1 MKRIF
6 IVLTYTGTIPAKVIR
21 FWTKKKYSHVS
32 ISLDESLTR
41 MYSFARLGEYNI
53 FNAGFL
59 HEYINKGI
67 FKKFKNTD
75 ALIGY
80 LEVSNRQYKKI
91 ENEIVEMEKERDKYK
106 FNIKGFLAVAF
117 KKRIIRKNYFYC
129 AEFVRYV
136 LDEAYIDTELPEII
150 IPTDFQKMKNLNFI
164 YKGKLRDYVA

>member
-6 IVLTYTGTIPAKVIR
+6 IVLTYTGTFPAKVVK
-21 FWTKKKYSHVS
+21 FWTRKPYSHVS

-41 MYSFARLGEYNI
+41 MYSFARLGQYNI

-91 ENEIVEMEKERDKYK
+91 EKEIEEMEQDRDKYR
-106 FNIKGFLAVAF
+106 FNILGFLAVTI
-117 KKRIIRKNYFYC
+117 KKRRRRKNYFYC
-129 AEFVRYV
+129 AEFVRYI
-136 LDEAYIDTELPEII
+136 LNEAYIDTELPEII

-164 YKGKLRDYVA
+164 YKGKLKDYVA

>member
-6 IVLTYTGTIPAKVIR
+6 IILTYTGTFPAKVIK
-21 FWTKKKYSHVS
+21 FWTRKPYSHVS

-75 ALIGY
+75 ALIRIFR
-80 LEVSNRQYKKI
+80 S
-91 ENEIVEMEKERDKYK
+91 
-106 FNIKGFLAVAF
+106 IK
-117 KKRIIRKNYFYC
+117 
-129 AEFVRYV
+129 
-136 LDEAYIDTELPEII
+136 
-150 IPTDFQKMKNLNFI
+150 
-164 YKGKLRDYVA
+164 

>member
-1 MKRIF
+1 MKKIF
-6 IVLTYTGTIPAKVIR
+6 IVLTYTGTLPAKVVK
-21 FWTKKKYSHVS
+21 FWTRKPYSHVS

-41 MYSFARLGEYNI
+41 MYSFARLGQYNI

-91 ENEIVEMEKERDKYK
+91 EKEIEEMEQEREKYR
-106 FNIKGFLAVAF
+106 FNILGFLAVTI
-117 KKRIIRKNYFYC
+117 KKRRKRKNYFYC
-129 AEFVRYV
+129 AEFVRYI
-136 LDEAYIDTELPEII
+136 LNEAYIDTELPEII